1 MQDFLKIYREALL
14 FVLLGIILIFAG
26 IQQIKP
32 KINEFISNRSD
43 IIQKK
48 VAIENIDKPN
58 ITAINVTCTKE

>member
-32 KINEFISNRSD
+32 KINEFISNRND

-48 VAIENIDKPN
+48 VAIENIDKQLVVVQQQM
-58 ITAINVTCTKE
+58 ARL